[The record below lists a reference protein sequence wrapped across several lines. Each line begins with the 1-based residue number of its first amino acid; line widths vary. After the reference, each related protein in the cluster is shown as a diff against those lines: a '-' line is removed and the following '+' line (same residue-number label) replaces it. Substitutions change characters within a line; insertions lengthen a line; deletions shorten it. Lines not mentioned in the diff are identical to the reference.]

1 MLFLVLAAAAGFM
14 LPLSAQAEPAAEL
27 PFRYE
32 DGLIWLKVDFAGR
45 KEPLNF
51 LLDSGASV
59 NAINL
64 PVARSCRAQLDAK
77 RSVEGVSGPSF
88 AYLLKDLQVRV
99 GGTALA
105 YPILAM
111 DLGAISKRCHRRIDG
126 ILGVDFFRKRAAR
139 IDFKARKIWLLND
152 SDMNAANCVVL
163 PIEKRNGALCVPV
176 RIAGNATMQWMR
188 LDTGCDSALEWVV
201 RGTEKRRM
209 NGSSIGLAT
218 PSVHY
223 INTSAWIGKRRFDGA
238 VTGIHANS
246 IFPGEDGL
254 VGNGLLSKFCVT
266 IDEQRSRV
274 IFEGAR

>member
-14 LPLSAQAEPAAEL
+14 LPLSAQAQPAAEL
-27 PFRYE
+27 AFRYE
-32 DGLIWLKVDFAGR
+32 DGLIWLKVDFAGK

-59 NAINL
+59 SAIDL
-64 PVARSCRAQLDAK
+64 PVARSCRVQLDAK

-88 AYLLKDLQVRV
+88 AYVLKDLQVRV
-99 GGTALA
+99 GNIALP

-111 DLGAISKRCHRRIDG
+111 DLGAISERCHQRVDG
-126 ILGVDFFRKRAAR
+126 ILGVDFFRKRAVR
-139 IDFKARKIWLLND
+139 IDFKARKICLLND
-152 SDMNAANCVVL
+152 SDITAANCVVL

-176 RIAGNATMQWMR
+176 RIVGNAAMQWMR

-201 RGTEKRRM
+201 TGTEKRRM
-209 NGSSIGLAT
+209 NGPSIGLAK

-223 INTSAWIGKRRFDGA
+223 IHTSAWIGKRRVDGA

-274 IFEGAR
+274 IFERAR